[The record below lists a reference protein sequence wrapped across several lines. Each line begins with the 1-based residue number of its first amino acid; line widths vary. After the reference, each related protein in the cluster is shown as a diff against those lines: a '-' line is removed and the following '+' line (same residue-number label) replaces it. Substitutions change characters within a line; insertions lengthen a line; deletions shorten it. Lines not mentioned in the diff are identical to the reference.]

1 MQIKS
6 TIYYYSFFLL
16 NSIHVEGIKVSLEC
30 EEYYIVV
37 DIKPFND
44 SLNVKIG
51 ETREGNES
59 TGESSEANIRL
70 CPIILCNII
79 IC

>member
-16 NSIHVEGIKVSLEC
+16 NFIHVEGIKVSLEC
-30 EEYYIVV
+30 KEYYIVV
-37 DIKPFND
+37 DIKPYNG

-51 ETREGNES
+51 ETREGSES
-59 TGESSEANIRL
+59 TSESSEGNIRL